1 MSNIVRGPFSLTWG
15 DNTLADIQTID
26 VNYITNNED
35 YIANSGLVYE
45 INKSM
50 KATVLITL
58 LATDIESLAAILPQ
72 YYVAQ
77 GGELGDGSFV
87 SDSRG
92 AIDIRPDD
100 CDTESIY
107 NDLVVTSC
115 GNPSESFKLLNAR
128 TVIDGFEIGK
138 IRKIVVKFI
147 GEPDAGKSLIQLIGN
162 QELTEELFLLGDGD
176 LFELGNGENLIL

>member
-1 MSNIVRGPFSLTWG
+1 MIVRGPFSLTWG
-15 DNTLADIQTID
+15 DNTLDDIESIDINYQTNSEI
-26 VNYITNNED
+26 YA
-35 YIANSGLVYE
+35 ANSGLVYQ
-45 INKSM
+45 IDKSM
-50 KATVLITL
+50 QANVTLTL
-58 LATDIESLAAILPQ
+58 LANDIASLAVVLPQ

-92 AIDIRPDD
+92 AIDIRADD
-100 CDTESIY
+100 CDTEPIY
-107 NDLVVTSC
+107 NDLIVTSC
-115 GNPSESFKLLNAR
+115 GNPSESFKLLSAR
-128 TVIDGFEIGK
+128 TIIEGFEIGK